1 MFEVSQFLS
10 DVEVDHILS
19 LAKNMQRSTVVGD
32 SHTMDETR
40 TSTNTW
46 IGRSSSPI
54 IDSIYRRT
62 ADLTGIDESLMRFQE
77 DEYGNEYESIAE
89 SLQLVHYEEGQE
101 YTPHHDFHYPKS
113 TDKFQSARFATILLY
128 LNDGMDGG
136 ETAFPRAVN
145 SKAHDGL
152 QVKPEKGKVRNEG
165 GVKFL

>member
-1 MFEVSQFLS
+1 MCKQVISCAPRVFEVSQFLS

-62 ADLTGIDESLMRFQE
+62 ADLTGINESLMRFQG

-101 YTPHHDFHYPKS
+101 YTPH
-113 TDKFQSARFATILLY
+113 Y
-128 LNDGMDGG
+128 LCV
-136 ETAFPRAVN
+136 F
-145 SKAHDGL
+145 
-152 QVKPEKGKVRNEG
+152 
-165 GVKFL
+165 